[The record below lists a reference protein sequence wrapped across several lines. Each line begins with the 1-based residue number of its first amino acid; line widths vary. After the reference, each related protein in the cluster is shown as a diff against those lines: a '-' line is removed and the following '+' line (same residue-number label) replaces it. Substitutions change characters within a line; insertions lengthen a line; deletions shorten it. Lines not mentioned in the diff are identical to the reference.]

1 MSKPEIFVGIDV
13 AQPHLDVAIA
23 FEDAVWRVSHD
34 AAGLTEQ
41 CARLAA
47 VLPAQIVME
56 ATGALETDAAVAQ
69 STAGHTVVVVNPRQ
83 VRDFARATGQLAKTD
98 TLDAQI
104 LARFAAVIQPPA
116 RPLPDRETRNLL
128 DLVATIAQQRT
139 WALPSW
145 DPRPALGPGP
155 THLVAG
161 GTGTGGPAAAAPASG
176 PSRLAAAG
184 CPAAE
189 RAGCRSGPDQRVPG
203 RTPRAGPIEPPPN
216 RGPGRRRSTQPRQWP
231 VPRPAHRPVHGH
243 LDCHPV
249 QPCDPQV
256 LPAPVC
262 AGQP

>member
-34 AAGLTEQ
+34 
-41 CARLAA
+41 AA

-116 RPLPDRETRNLL
+116 RPLPARETRNLL

-189 RAGCRSGPDQRVPG
+189 RAGCRSSPDQRVPG